1 MERVVEIR
9 GRRETRDWRE
19 EEEEREGGSMVRD
32 GQWVSE
38 VEKGGCDEQL
48 GPESGGT
55 EGGVMEEEREGE
67 SKSNLGTWRR
77 RCGLVLILT
86 TDGAGCVERLMIDW
100 IEFWRRQLVL
110 EITDY
115 PTLVLLCFVH

>member
-1 MERVVEIR
+1 VGRVERVVEIR

-48 GPESGGT
+48 GPGSGGT

-67 SKSNLGTWRR
+67 SKSNLGT
-77 RCGLVLILT
+77 
-86 TDGAGCVERLMIDW
+86 
-100 IEFWRRQLVL
+100 F
-110 EITDY
+110 
-115 PTLVLLCFVH
+115 TLF